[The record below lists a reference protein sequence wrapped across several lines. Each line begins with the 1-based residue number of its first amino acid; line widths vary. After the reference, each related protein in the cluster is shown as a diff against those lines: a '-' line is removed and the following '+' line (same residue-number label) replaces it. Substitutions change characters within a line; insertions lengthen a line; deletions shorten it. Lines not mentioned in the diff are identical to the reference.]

1 MDQEI
6 YSDGIGNIILAG
18 GVVRIDFVS
27 LSANAKDDSGNPTT
41 ELRQRVVLSIEGF
54 ARSLGKIQDA
64 ANAMIKAGLI
74 QRSPPDEG
82 QVAEEKAEAHEGK
95 NATTRSP
102 PFP

>member
-1 MDQEI
+1 MTDEI

-27 LSANAKDDSGNPTT
+27 LSPTAKDEAGKPAT

-54 ARSLGKIQDA
+54 ARSIGKIQDA

-74 QRSPPDEG
+74 QRSPGEQEKTDTTEG
-82 QVAEEKAEAHEGK
+82 PQAG
-95 NATTRSP
+95 NDATTRSP